1 MRHRAKPI
9 WWIAVG
15 LVVAL
20 ARCIDTPVERQ
31 RICEATS
38 GRCFY
43 VANTSAHGSGS
54 FTNPYGLPD
63 LPSAA
68 TPYCALAS
76 PALDSLQPGDILY
89 FFGGDYLLH
98 TCAGPTTVY
107 DIGFIRPPRSGT
119 AGSPITIKAYPGE
132 TVRLVATSGD
142 QPVLGNDRF
151 SYVRFEGL
159 VVEPRNGGAGGVNF
173 HGVDTTA
180 RPVGLEIA
188 YCEVVGS
195 YVATVDNHDGVR
207 LELVEA
213 PWVHHTVIHGVR
225 GESPNRDRKSTRLN
239 SSHGYISYAVF
250 CLKKKKKRT

>member
-68 TPYCALAS
+68 APFCALAS
-76 PALDSLQPGDILY
+76 PALDSLRPGDILY

-107 DIGFIRPPRSGT
+107 DIGYIRPPRSGT

-132 TVRLVATSGD
+132 TVRLVAISGD

-173 HGVDTTA
+173 HGVDATA

-188 YCEVVGS
+188 YCEVVG
-195 YVATVDNHDGVR
+195 
-207 LELVEA
+207 
-213 PWVHHTVIHGVR
+213 
-225 GESPNRDRKSTRLN
+225 DRKSTRLN
-239 SSHGYISYAVF
+239 SSHVAISYAVF
-250 CLKKKKKRT
+250 CLKKKKKKTKTSYHNINQQKQ

>member
-107 DIGFIRPPRSGT
+107 DIGYNRPPRSGT
-119 AGSPITIKAYPGE
+119 AGAPIMIKAYPGE

-151 SYVRFEGL
+151 SYVRSEEHTSELQSPCNL
-159 VVEPRNGGAGGVNF
+159 VCRLL
-173 HGVDTTA
+173 
-180 RPVGLEIA
+180 LEKKNS
-188 YCEVVGS
+188 C
-195 YVATVDNHDGVR
+195 R
-207 LELVEA
+207 LL
-213 PWVHHTVIHGVR
+213 
-225 GESPNRDRKSTRLN
+225 
-239 SSHGYISYAVF
+239 
-250 CLKKKKKRT
+250 

>member
-9 WWIAVG
+9 GWIAVG

-76 PALDSLQPGDILY
+76 PALDSLQPGDILE

-98 TCAGPTTVY
+98 ACAGPTTVY
-107 DIGFIRPPRSGT
+107 DIGYIRPPRSGT

-159 VVEPRNGGAGGVNF
+159 VVEPRSGGAGGVNF

-180 RPVGLEIA
+180 RPVGLGTA
-188 YCEVVGS
+188 FFGGAGGHLAAGDHPDGDRLRL
-195 YVATVDNHDGVR
+195 VAGPRVPPT
-207 LELVEA
+207 LV
-213 PWVHHTVIHGVR
+213 PPQR
-225 GESPNRDRKSTRLN
+225 G
-239 SSHGYISYAVF
+239 
-250 CLKKKKKRT
+250 

>member
-1 MRHRAKPI
+1 MRHRAEPI
-9 WWIAVG
+9 WWIAAG

-89 FFGGDYLLH
+89 FFGGAPGRVGNRLLR
-98 TCAGPTTVY
+98 G
-107 DIGFIRPPRSGT
+107 GGELPP
-119 AGSPITIKAYPGE
+119 
-132 TVRLVATSGD
+132 
-142 QPVLGNDRF
+142 
-151 SYVRFEGL
+151 EG
-159 VVEPRNGGAGGVNF
+159 
-173 HGVDTTA
+173 
-180 RPVGLEIA
+180 
-188 YCEVVGS
+188 
-195 YVATVDNHDGVR
+195 
-207 LELVEA
+207 
-213 PWVHHTVIHGVR
+213 
-225 GESPNRDRKSTRLN
+225 
-239 SSHGYISYAVF
+239 
-250 CLKKKKKRT
+250 

>member
-63 LPSAA
+63 LPSAT
-68 TPYCALAS
+68 TPFCALAS

-98 TCAGPTTVY
+98 TCTGPTTVY
-107 DIGFIRPPRSGT
+107 DIGYIRPPRSGT
-119 AGSPITIKAYPGE
+119 AGSRITIKAYPGRSE
-132 TVRLVATSGD
+132 EHTSELQSRLH
-142 QPVLGNDRF
+142 
-151 SYVRFEGL
+151 L
-159 VVEPRNGGAGGVNF
+159 VCRLL
-173 HGVDTTA
+173 
-180 RPVGLEIA
+180 LE
-188 YCEVVGS
+188 
-195 YVATVDNHDGVR
+195 
-207 LELVEA
+207 
-213 PWVHHTVIHGVR
+213 
-225 GESPNRDRKSTRLN
+225 
-239 SSHGYISYAVF
+239 
-250 CLKKKKKRT
+250 KKK